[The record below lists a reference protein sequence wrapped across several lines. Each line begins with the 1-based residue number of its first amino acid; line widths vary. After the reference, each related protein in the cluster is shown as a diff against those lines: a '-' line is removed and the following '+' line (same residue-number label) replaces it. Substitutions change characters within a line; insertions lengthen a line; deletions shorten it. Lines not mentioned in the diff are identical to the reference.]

1 MKIPSSTIIATVLF
15 LFTHIAET
23 IIGFLIMSNGL
34 SLLTLFLNLI
44 TILVPLLFLAGV
56 KALRET
62 LKILAIITVV
72 YGFLLLY
79 LDFTEENAYGNFA
92 SWMWIFNSFEILVGI
107 FLYYTLFKLK
117 TSE

>member
-1 MKIPSSTIIATVLF
+1 MKILPATVIATILF

-34 SLLTLFLNLI
+34 GWLTLFLNLI
-44 TILVPLLFLAGV
+44 TILVPILFLAGV
-56 KALRET
+56 ETLRET

-79 LDFTEENAYGNFA
+79 LDFTEENAYGSFA

-107 FLYYTLFKLK
+107 FLYYTLFNLR